1 MSHETSPRPRQSSP
15 SGRRAGDGGSE
26 QSPLQART
34 RFLENWDWT
43 SLTNLNRRLCEGRG
57 AQHGPNSESH
67 EACRQAWEE
76 LQKKELTLLEVFAQ
90 LRRFHRLAPFLF
102 FNGNTFAE
110 LGRGLTHALF
120 ADVATLRRKLIA
132 SLAAHYIAGL
142 PDVDE
147 TILTKGLQDLARI
160 EQFSVGDTVAT
171 LKRTLTG
178 KITRLNDDGTLVWK
192 CDQTGA
198 LMTATPQSLIPW
210 SGSR

>member
-1 MSHETSPRPRQSSP
+1 
-15 SGRRAGDGGSE
+15 
-26 QSPLQART
+26 
-34 RFLENWDWT
+34 
-43 SLTNLNRRLCEGRG
+43 
-57 AQHGPNSESH
+57 
-67 EACRQAWEE
+67 
-76 LQKKELTLLEVFAQ
+76 